1 MIRRF
6 RSFICANMAR
16 FSLKVLIRVIL
27 SALLVSII
35 FYLKTVFFP
44 DFSFLQV
51 AYCVNVND
59 IAVTTITP
67 NPIEIHFIAGSDAIR
82 MASISNS
89 STVYEPTPEPS
100 LLEEGGVIEENDQP
114 RSNFYYICPTV
125 TLYVGAGIAVVSW
138 TTFILYLLG
147 VG

>member
-6 RSFICANMAR
+6 KSFICRSTWTFSPKIVIR
-16 FSLKVLIRVIL
+16 FIFSV
-27 SALLVSII
+27 LLVSTI

-44 DFSFLQV
+44 DFTFLQV
-51 AYCVNVND
+51 AHCVNVND
-59 IAVTTITP
+59 IVLTTITP
-67 NPIEIHFIAGSDAIR
+67 NPMETHFMAGSDAIR